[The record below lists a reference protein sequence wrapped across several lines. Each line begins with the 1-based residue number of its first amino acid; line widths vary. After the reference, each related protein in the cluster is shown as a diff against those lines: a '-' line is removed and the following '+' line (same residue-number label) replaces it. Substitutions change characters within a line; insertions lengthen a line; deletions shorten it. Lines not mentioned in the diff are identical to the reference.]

1 MSPRME
7 KTRAFFASLGSKIK
21 NLPKHIAT
29 QFKEEFAGETWQS
42 LLKNNLYIILG
53 AFIYAMGAAFFTV
66 PLNVISGGIASLAI
80 ILEKQFHGLD
90 VDTYILLLNWFIF
103 ILSLFILGIKYSL
116 KTLVFTIFNPLFIML
131 FSYIIKNVFFDIG
144 GEMVHIFDITELR
157 TIVVNE
163 NFILSPEQ
171 LDPIAYLVGAAL
183 GGAIMG
189 CGIGFT
195 LIGGGSSGG
204 TDIINVTVHKYLHVK
219 VGTSSLCCDVVIM
232 TIGFFVT
239 NDCNLLATIVGVC
252 GSVLCS
258 IMIDIVF
265 SSKDRSYMA
274 LIVSN
279 KWIYLNDAINKTVGR
294 GTTLV
299 KAQGG
304 YSRLDTM
311 VIQVSFDRRDYTLLE
326 RTVHKIDPKA
336 FMTVIKAQ
344 DVVGYGFSRG
354 KDKTKPIS
362 QEEIDQLIL
371 KAVNEQWKEGNSSEK
386 Q

>member
-1 MSPRME
+1 ME
-7 KTRAFFASLGSKIK
+7 KPHAMLASLGGKIK
-21 NLPKHIAT
+21 NLPKHIAN

-53 AFIYAMGAAFFTV
+53 ALIYAIGTSFFTV
-66 PLNVISGGIASLAI
+66 PLNIISGGLSSIAI
-80 ILEKQFHGLD
+80 ILEGQLHGLS
-90 VDTYILLLNWFIF
+90 VDTYILLLNWFVF

-131 FSYIIKNVFFDIG
+131 FSYIVENVSFNID
-144 GEMVHIFDITELR
+144 GELVYIFDILKLR
-157 TIVVNE
+157 EIVINE
-163 NFILSPEQ
+163 NLVLTPEQ
-171 LDPIAYLVGAAL
+171 LNPIAYLVGAAL

-204 TDIINVTVHKYLHVK
+204 TDIINITAHKYLHVK

-232 TIGFFVT
+232 TVGFFLT
-239 NDCNLLATIVGVC
+239 NDCNLLATMVGIC
-252 GSVLCS
+252 GSILCS
-258 IMIDIVF
+258 IMIDVVF
-265 SSKDRSYMA
+265 SSKNRSYMA

-279 KWIYLNDAINKTVGR
+279 KWVYLNDAINSTVGR

-311 VIQVSFDRRDYTLLE
+311 VIQVSFDRRDYSLLE
-326 RTVHKIDPKA
+326 RTVHKVDPKA
-336 FMTVIKAQ
+336 FMTIMKAQ
-344 DVVGYGFSRG
+344 DVVGYGFSQQ
-354 KDKTKPIS
+354 KKKNPVPQD
-362 QEEIDQLIL
+362 EVDQLIL
-371 KAVNEQWKEGNSSEK
+371 KSIHEQWKKGNSSEK
-386 Q
+386 